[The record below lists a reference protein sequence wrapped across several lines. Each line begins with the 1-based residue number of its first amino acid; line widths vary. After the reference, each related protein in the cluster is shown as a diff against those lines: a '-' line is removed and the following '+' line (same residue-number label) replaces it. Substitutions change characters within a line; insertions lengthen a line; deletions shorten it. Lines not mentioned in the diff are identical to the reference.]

1 MSRGIDGRAD
11 GQPSGSSRG
20 WLHTD
25 IRWRRV
31 GRVALIVVVALVGA
45 WIGLLVGG
53 ERTEQVGPLIVTST
67 VTPSLTGDSV
77 VEVPPLGTI
86 TLDSHDGPLKLTAT
100 IEGIDSDATS
110 GLLNGAASVGNRE
123 DVLDDIRSL
132 VIGTYLRAVLVA
144 TLGALLATLFV
155 WRSRRLMV
163 ICGTTVLALFA
174 VTAGMAAL
182 TWNDRALAQPHY
194 SGLLVYVPRVVGTAD
209 EVVNDFEKYGD
220 QLARLVDNVS
230 KLSSTIT
237 SLPTFEPDPGTVRV
251 LHVSDIHLNPN
262 VWPIMRTIVEQY
274 DVNVVVDTGDIADQG
289 TAAEAQLL
297 DPIGTL
303 GVPYI
308 YVRGNHDSSAIEA
321 AIAANSNAI
330 VLDGEAVEV
339 EGLTFLGSGD
349 PRFTPDK
356 DTADT
361 ADDVLLAQGDELA
374 RIAETL
380 PEPPD
385 VIAVHDPTVAQAL
398 TGSTPLVLAGH
409 VHERRD
415 EMLDDDTELLVQGS
429 TGGAG
434 LRALESEDPTPLTFT
449 VLYFD
454 RETGTLQ
461 ARDEITLGG
470 LGTSTAEVT
479 RILSDRPPEEGT
491 P

>member
-1 MSRGIDGRAD
+1 MWRRSDRQSGNERA
-11 GQPSGSSRG
+11 GGL
-20 WLHTD
+20 LHRD
-25 IRWRRV
+25 IPWRRV
-31 GRVALIVVVALVGA
+31 GRVALIVVVAIVGA
-45 WIGLLVGG
+45 WVGLILGG
-53 ERTEQVGPLIVTST
+53 ERNEQVGPLVVRSS

-100 IEGIDSDATS
+100 IEGIDADATS
-110 GLLNGAASVGNRE
+110 GLLNGAASVGSQE
-123 DVLDDIRSL
+123 EVLADIRSL
-132 VIGTYLRAVLVA
+132 VIATYVQAVIVA
-144 TLGALLATLFV
+144 TLGALLATLLA
-155 WRSRRLMV
+155 WRSWRLTA
-163 ICGTTVLALFA
+163 ICGATALAVFA
-174 VTAGMAAL
+174 ATAGMAAL
-182 TWNDRALAQPHY
+182 TWNDRALAQPRY
-194 SGLLVYVPRVVGTAD
+194 SGLLVYVPRIVGTAD
-209 EVVNDFEKYGD
+209 EVINDFEKYGD

-262 VWPIMRTIVEQY
+262 VWSIMRTIVEQY
-274 DVNVVVDTGDIADQG
+274 DVDVIVDTGDIADQG

-297 DPIGTL
+297 NPIGTL

-308 YVRGNHDSSAIEA
+308 FVRGNHDSAAIQSAIAE
-321 AIAANSNAI
+321 NENAV
-330 VLDGEAVEV
+330 VLDGDAVDV
-339 EGLTFLGSGD
+339 EGLTFLGLGD

-356 DTADT
+356 DAADT
-361 ADDVLLAQGDELA
+361 SDDVLLAQGEELA

-380 PEPPD
+380 PELPD
-385 VIAVHDPTVAQAL
+385 VIAVHDPTAAQAL
-398 TGSTPLVLAGH
+398 TESTPLVLSGH
-409 VHERRD
+409 THERRD
-415 EMLDDDTELLVQGS
+415 DMLDDDTELLVQGS

-434 LRALESEDPTPLTFT
+434 LRALESEEPTPLTFT

-479 RILSDRPPEEGT
+479 RILSDRQPNEGT